1 MPRSNDLQAADQ
13 MKKIIYD
20 AYDKLTTKIYDD
32 IQAFQNNIRR

>member
-1 MPRSNDLQAADQ
+1 MPRMNDLKAADQ

-32 IQAFQNNIRR
+32 IQKLQNNIAS